1 VVRFLVVLLALA
13 ACGGSTT
20 TRVHKPG
27 DEWLKSIKIEGNH
40 AIPSDDLIPGL
51 SMYRTQQREG
61 AIDDYQLSLDVQ
73 RLSASFQK
81 LGFFSVTVKPR
92 LEKHGDATT
101 IVFEVTEGPRATVK
115 IELVGLPPEVTA
127 DQARSALELHDG
139 DPFDYDKYDD
149 AKAPLTRLVE
159 DAGYAHVQLDA
170 TVIADRSA
178 SHAIVRYVLD
188 PGPRCTFGAVEIDGA
203 EGVLAK
209 SVRDRLA
216 FAPGQPFSATA
227 LDTTREDLYSARL
240 FTSVRVDAQRD
251 VEGTVIPIKVT
262 VGHGDLNEIR
272 FGFGGGIDPITKFL
286 RARLQYT
293 RLRFL
298 TPLTT
303 LVGDLRPEYAFENCG
318 WDLWNC
324 TPELRGRASVKLT
337 QQDLIRRDVKGDV
350 ELGYEYLI
358 IEAYTRYGPHTSLG
372 LTLPLDRRVHLRLG
386 WQYSYTQ
393 FQDFKVGPAEVQKL
407 GIDHPSSVGAYT
419 GSLVLDL
426 RDRPVEPRNG
436 FYAELRGAVG
446 TPFALGDFTYTEL
459 VPDVRAFY
467 SIGKTTFAARARIGR
482 IAGDVPA
489 IERFYGGG
497 VSSHR
502 GFSPR
507 HLSPVD
513 PATGIV
519 VGGAGLMES
528 SFEIRR
534 PLISPWGIDIGGVAF
549 IDAGDVTE
557 TFSELDPA
565 NPYLASGVALGWFSP
580 IGPIGF
586 SVARRLNRTG
596 PGNDE
601 PGNHWN
607 WEFVVGEAF

>member
-1 VVRFLVVLLALA
+1 VVRTLVVLLALA
-13 ACGGSTT
+13 ACGGAT

-27 DEWLKSIKIEGNH
+27 EEYLKAIRIVGNH
-40 AIPSDDLIPGL
+40 AIASDDLIPGL
-51 SMYRTQQREG
+51 AMYRIQAREG
-61 AIDDYQLSLDVQ
+61 GIDDYQLSLDVQ
-73 RLSASFQK
+73 RIAASFQK
-81 LGFFSVTVKPR
+81 LGFFSVVVKPR
-92 LEKHGDATT
+92 IEKDGDATT
-101 IVFEVTEGPRATVK
+101 IIFEITEGPRAKVSVE
-115 IELVGLPPEVTA
+115 IVGLPPEVPLDKA
-127 DQARSALELHDG
+127 KSALELKDG

-159 DAGYAHVQLDA
+159 DAGYAHVELDA
-170 TVIADRSA
+170 TVIADRGA
-178 SHAIVRYVLD
+178 GHAIVRYVLD
-188 PGPRCTFGAVEIDGA
+188 PGPRCTFGTIQIVGA
-203 EGVLAK
+203 EGVLAD

-216 FAPGQPFSATA
+216 FAPGKPFSASA
-227 LDTTREDLYSARL
+227 LDTTRNDLYTAGL

-272 FGFGGGIDPITKFL
+272 FGVGGGIDPITKYL

-293 RLRFL
+293 RLQFL

-303 LVGDLRPEYAFENCG
+303 LVADLRPEYAFESCDF
-318 WDLWNC
+318 DLWNC
-324 TPELRGRASVKLT
+324 TPELRGRASVKLL

-358 IEAYTRYGPHTSLG
+358 IEAYTRFGPRTSLG
-372 LTLPLDRRVHLRLG
+372 LTLPLDRRVQLRLG

-393 FQDFKVGPAEVQKL
+393 FQNFKISPAEVIAL
-407 GIDHPSSVGAYT
+407 GVDHPNSVGAYT
-419 GSLVLDL
+419 GALVLDL
-426 RDRPVEPRNG
+426 RDRRVEPRNG
-436 FYAELRGAVG
+436 FYAEVRGAVG
-446 TPFALGDFTYTEL
+446 TPFALGDFAYTEI
-459 VPDVRAFY
+459 VPDLRGFY
-467 SIGKTTFAARARIGR
+467 SVGKTTFAARVRVGR

-513 PATGIV
+513 PVTGVV

-549 IDAGDVTE
+549 VDAGDVTN
-557 TFSELDPA
+557 TFNELDPA
-565 NPYLASGVALGWFSP
+565 NPYVATGVELGWVSP

-601 PGNHWN
+601 PNTFWN

>member
-1 VVRFLVVLLALA
+1 MVRTLVVVLALA
-13 ACGGSTT
+13 ACGGGAT
-20 TRVHKPG
+20 TRVHRPG
-27 DEWLKSIKIEGNH
+27 EEWLKDIKLVGNH
-40 AIPSDDLIPGL
+40 AIASDDIVPGL
-51 SMYRTQQREG
+51 AMYRTQQREG
-61 AIDDYQLSLDVQ
+61 GIDDYQLTLDVQ
-73 RLSASFQK
+73 RVAAAFQK
-81 LGFFSVTVKPR
+81 LGFFSVVVKPR
-92 LEKHGDATT
+92 IEKQGDATT
-101 IVFEVTEGPRATVK
+101 IIFEITEGPRATVT
-115 IELVGLPPEVTA
+115 IEIAGLPPEVPLA
-127 DQARSALELHDG
+127 KAKGDLELKDG

-159 DAGYAHVQLDA
+159 DAGYAHVELDA
-170 TVIADRSA
+170 TVIADRGA
-178 SHAIVRYVLD
+178 SHAVVRYVLD
-188 PGPRCTFGAVEIDGA
+188 PGERCTFGAVQIDGA
-203 EGVLAK
+203 DGVLAD

-216 FAPGQPFSATA
+216 FEPGQPFSASA
-227 LDTTREDLYSARL
+227 LDTTRDDLYAARL

-251 VEGTVIPIKVT
+251 APGTVIPIKVT

-272 FGFGGGIDPITKFL
+272 FGFGGGVDPLTKFL
-286 RARLQYT
+286 RVRLTYT

-303 LVGDLRPEYAFENCG
+303 LVADLRPEYAFENCG

-337 QQDLIRRDVKGDV
+337 QQDLFHRDVKGDV

-358 IEAYTRYGPHTSLG
+358 IEAYTRYGPHTTLG
-372 LTLPLDRRVHLRLG
+372 LTLPLDRRVQLRVG

-393 FQDFKVGPAEVQKL
+393 FQDFKVSPEEVIKL
-407 GIDHPSSVGAYT
+407 GVDHPNSVGAYT
-419 GSLVLDL
+419 GALVLDL

-446 TPFALGDFTYTEL
+446 TPFALGDFTYTEII
-459 VPDVRAFY
+459 PDVRGFY
-467 SIGKTTFAARARIGR
+467 SIGKTTFAARARVGR

-513 PATGIV
+513 PTTGIV

-549 IDAGDVTE
+549 VDAGDVTE
-557 TFSELDPA
+557 TFSQLDPA
-565 NPYLASGVALGWFSP
+565 NPYVATGVALGWFSP

-601 PGNHWN
+601 PGSLWN